1 MGAAAGRADR
11 RAWFHGRGAA
21 RNLASA
27 GHNVVVFDLDLRR
40 VEDLARTGARPA
52 SSGERPAAQVDV
64 LFTSLSG
71 PRQSAATIPGLIDAL
86 PSRAIWIDM
95 TTTDRDLVV
104 ELATR
109 AGGPGI
115 AALDAPVTGAV
126 DAARTGNL
134 TMFVGGPDE

>member
-95 TTTDRDLVV
+95 TILI
-104 ELATR
+104 ATSWLSSRR
-109 AGGPGI
+109 APG
-115 AALDAPVTGAV
+115 AQGLPRSMRRSP
-126 DAARTGNL
+126 ARSTPHEQA
-134 TMFVGGPDE
+134 T